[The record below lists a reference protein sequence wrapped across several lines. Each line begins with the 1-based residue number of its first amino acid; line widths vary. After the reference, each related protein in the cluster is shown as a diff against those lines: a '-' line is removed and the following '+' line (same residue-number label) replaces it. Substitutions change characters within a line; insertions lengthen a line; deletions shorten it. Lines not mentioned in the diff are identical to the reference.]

1 MISKINR
8 TLYSAL
14 QNSNWICDV
23 NLQNGG
29 FKVQHLVEFTHMK
42 HDVNRM
48 DFQQSMPNS
57 IVWKLTK
64 HAQHTTGSAYRAQFR
79 GTVETNFVTEL
90 ENLGAT
96 KMQAFQLACN
106 PNIICTSDR
115 LQSQGWPNEHN
126 CILCRQAHE
135 TVIHIFT
142 KMHIY
147 CDYGW
152 SS

>member
-42 HDVNRM
+42 HEVNRV

-64 HAQHTTGSAYRAQFR
+64 HGQHTTGSAYRAQFEGR
-79 GTVETNFVTEL
+79 WKLISWLNWKTWAPPKCKLFSW
-90 ENLGAT
+90 
-96 KMQAFQLACN
+96 LAIQ
-106 PNIICTSDR
+106 NIICTSDR
-115 LQSQGWPNEHN
+115 LQSQGWTMST
-126 CILCRQAHE
+126 IAFLVVRRMRRAS
-135 TVIHIFT
+135 IF
-142 KMHIY
+142 
-147 CDYGW
+147 
-152 SS
+152 